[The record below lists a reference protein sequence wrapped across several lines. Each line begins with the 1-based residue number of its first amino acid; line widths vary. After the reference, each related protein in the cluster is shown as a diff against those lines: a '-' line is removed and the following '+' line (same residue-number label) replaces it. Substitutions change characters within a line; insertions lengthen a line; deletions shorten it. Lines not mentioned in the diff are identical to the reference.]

1 MKLSIKQ
8 TSALDL
14 LEDNL
19 TNDIKYLY
27 AMYEQLEIQVKQLD
41 DYQNGRLNY

>member
-1 MKLSIKQ
+1 MELSIKQ

-19 TNDIKYLY
+19 TNELLFGGG
-27 AMYEQLEIQVKQLD
+27 A
-41 DYQNGRLNY
+41 GG